1 MKKGEEVQPIT
12 VMMVETEQDQS
23 IAIEDLLKNND
34 SAIQILSERDCGD
47 EALIDASSNFIDSV
61 MIKIGRLNPK
71 IILINANQTV
81 EEYFDLLTALQLQHP
96 SIHCLFIINDSTSEA
111 YLLRALSNGAQGFV
125 MNELASV
132 DLLKIVSALDRGEI
146 WTSRKILAKAMNVIT
161 SSSQSDF
168 SEVDFDS
175 TRQHQ

>member
-1 MKKGEEVQPIT
+1 MQPIT

-23 IAIEDLLKNND
+23 IAIEGLLKNN
-34 SAIQILSERDCGD
+34 SKNIQILRER
-47 EALIDASSNFIDSV
+47 ESSDASSVDVSSNFIDSALTQ
-61 MIKIGRLNPK
+61 INQLNPRV
-71 IILINANQTV
+71 ILINANQTV
-81 EEYFDLLTALQLQHP
+81 EEYFDLLIALQLQHP
-96 SIHCLFIINDSTSEA
+96 SIHCLLVINDSTSEA

-132 DLLKIVSALDRGEI
+132 DLLQIIDALDRGEI
-146 WTSRKILAKAMNVIT
+146 WASRKILAKAMDVIV

-175 TRQHQ
+175 TGQQQ